1 MPAGTPRGA
10 TEDISPFKI
19 NIVVA
24 PAIVDLIMIA
34 RHTEVI
40 KDEFRRW
47 GEWELVFN
55 GYRVSV
61 QKDEKILEMDSGDG
75 CTTLN
80 ILNAMDLY
88 T

>member
-1 MPAGTPRGA
+1 MPGGTPRGA
-10 TEDISPFKI
+10 TEDISPFRI
-19 NIVVA
+19 NSVFVL
-24 PAIVDLIMIA
+24 AIVDLIMTA
-34 RHTEVI
+34 RHIEVI
-40 KDEFRRW
+40 KEEFRRQ

>member
-1 MPAGTPRGA
+1 MLVSSIHSDLRARNARRGTPRGA

-40 KDEFRRW
+40 KEEFRR
-47 GEWELVFN
+47 
-55 GYRVSV
+55 
-61 QKDEKILEMDSGDG
+61 
-75 CTTLN
+75 
-80 ILNAMDLY
+80 
-88 T
+88 